1 LDGAWLTILYSLP
14 ILAVSLLVIMY
25 VSDRIIRYVLIISK
39 VFGLSEMAA
48 GFIILSVTTS
58 LPELSVSTVA
68 SLAGEGGLSV
78 GNILGSNVANL
89 TIILGLSILIAR
101 KTITLKGQSNKELV
115 QFLFISSIIPLFIFQ
130 RGSLGPVLGI
140 VLLILFTYFGI
151 TVSRKTE
158 KNNNGVDEKP
168 QQQKKENIAFIGI
181 KFLIGVA
188 VIILLSR
195 FAVDSSVDIADLVGL
210 PSSIIG
216 ATIIGLG
223 TSLPELATTI
233 QALKQGLVSMALG
246 NLLGS
251 CITNMTLIL
260 GVTSLLSFS
269 EVNVV
274 AVQSIM
280 FYVLVSSLSV
290 WYMVG
295 AAERL
300 TRKSAIFL
308 CIIYGVF
315 ILQQVGVSV
324 FIF

>member
-1 LDGAWLTILYSLP
+1 MIIYSIPL
-14 ILAVSLLVIMY
+14 LAASLLLIMLI
-25 VSDRIIRYVLIISK
+25 SDRIIRYVLTISK
-39 VFGLSEMAA
+39 ALGLSEMAA
-48 GFIILSVTTS
+48 GFILLSVTTS

-78 GNILGSNVANL
+78 GNVLGSNIANL
-89 TIILGLSILIAR
+89 TIILGLAILLSR
-101 KTITLKGQSNKELV
+101 KEIMIKGQSQKELV
-115 QFLFISSIIPLFIFQ
+115 QFLFISSIIPLFIVQ

-140 VLLILFTYFGI
+140 VLLILFAYFGV

-158 KNNNGVDEKP
+158 TSNFNETP
-168 QQQKKENIAFIGI
+168 QQQEKGSIAVVGI
-181 KFLIGVA
+181 KFLVGVGL
-188 VIILLSR
+188 IITLSK
-195 FAVDSSVDIADLVGL
+195 FAVDSSIDIAGFIGL
-210 PSSIIG
+210 PPSIIG

-233 QALKQGLVSMALG
+233 QALKKGLVSMALG

-251 CITNMTLIL
+251 CITNITFIL
-260 GVTSLLSFS
+260 GVSSLLSFS
-269 EVNVV
+269 PVNVV

-280 FYVLVSSLSV
+280 FYVLLSSLSV

-295 AAERL
+295 ASERL
-300 TRKSAIFL
+300 TKKGAIFL
-308 CIIYGVF
+308 CLIYSIF

>member
-1 LDGAWLTILYSLP
+1 MIIYSIP
-14 ILAVSLLVIMY
+14 ILAASLLLIML
-25 VSDRIIRYVLIISK
+25 VSDRLIRYVLVISK
-39 VFGLSEMAA
+39 ALGLSEMAA
-48 GFIILSVTTS
+48 GFILLSIVTS

-78 GNILGSNVANL
+78 GNVLGSNVANL
-89 TIILGLSILIAR
+89 TIILGLAILIAR
-101 KTITLKGQSNKELV
+101 KTITLKGQANKELV
-115 QFLFISSIIPLFIFQ
+115 QFLFISSIIPLFIVQ

-140 VLLILFTYFGI
+140 VLLMLFAYFGV

-158 KNNNGVDEKP
+158 TTTTNEKPPP
-168 QQQKKENIAFIGI
+168 QQQKEENMSFVVI
-181 KFLIGVA
+181 KFLVGVGL
-188 VIILLSR
+188 IILLSK
-195 FAVDSSVDIADLVGL
+195 FAVDSSVDIADFVGL
-210 PSSIIG
+210 PPSIIG
-216 ATIIGLG
+216 ATIIGFG

-251 CITNMTLIL
+251 CITNITLIL
-260 GVTSLLSFS
+260 GVSSLLSFS
-269 EVNVV
+269 PVNVV

-280 FYVLVSSLSV
+280 FYVLLSSLSV

-295 AAERL
+295 STERL
-300 TRKSAIFL
+300 TKKSAIFL
-308 CIIYGVF
+308 CMIYVIF

>member
-1 LDGAWLTILYSLP
+1 ML
-14 ILAVSLLVIMY
+14 
-25 VSDRIIRYVLIISK
+25 VSDRIIRYVLFISK
-39 VFGLSEMAA
+39 AIGLSEMAA
-48 GFIILSVTTS
+48 GFILLSVITS
-58 LPELSVSTVA
+58 LPELSVSIVA
-68 SLAGEGGLSV
+68 SLGGEGGLSV
-78 GNILGSNVANL
+78 GNVLGSNVANL

-115 QFLFISSIIPLFIFQ
+115 QFLFISSMIPLFIVQ

-140 VLLILFTYFGI
+140 VLLILFAYFGV

-158 KNNNGVDEKP
+158 PTTLKETP
-168 QQQKKENIAFIGI
+168 QQQKEEKMVFVGI
-181 KFLIGVA
+181 KFLVGV
-188 VIILLSR
+188 VMIILLSK
-195 FAVDSSVDIADLVGL
+195 FAVDSSVDIANFVGL
-210 PSSIIG
+210 PTSIIG

-251 CITNMTLIL
+251 CITNITLIL
-260 GVTSLLSFS
+260 GVSSLLSFS

-280 FYVLVSSLSV
+280 FYVLLSSLSV
-290 WYMVG
+290 WYMVSS
-295 AAERL
+295 AERL

-308 CIIYGVF
+308 CLIYAVF